1 MSADGLN
8 FEKIPSHDEQGGS
21 GGQSVLPED
30 IEINNNNSI
39 DNSEINNANNPEVK
53 ETIRKPEVKEIVISR
68 PVAEGKQRPNPLPKG
83 EFVY

>member
-1 MSADGLN
+1 MD
-8 FEKIPSHDEQGGS
+8 FDEIPSHGEQGGS

-39 DNSEINNANNPEVK
+39 DNSGINNANNPEVK

-68 PVAEGKQRPNPLPKG
+68 PVARGKERPKTIQKA
-83 EFVY
+83 EFVF

>member
-1 MSADGLN
+1 MD
-8 FEKIPSHDEQGGS
+8 FDEIPSHGEQGGS

-39 DNSEINNANNPEVK
+39 DNSGINNANNPEVK

-68 PVAEGKQRPNPLPKG
+68 PVARGKERPKPIQKA
-83 EFVY
+83 EFVF